1 MVRQWQK
8 LFYGNRFSQTDPH
21 RATDFVA
28 LAKAFGID
36 SMRVHNDSE
45 VEDVLKQAFNLNKP
59 VLVDCVLSPDENV
72 LPMIP
77 PGKTVDDMITEM
89 E

>member
-8 LFYGNRFSQTDPH
+8 LFYGNRFSQTDPK
-21 RATDFVA
+21 RATDFVK
-28 LAKAFGID
+28 LANAFGIEG
-36 SMRVHNDSE
+36 MRINTADE
-45 VEDVLKQAFNLNKP
+45 IKP
-59 VLVDCVLSPDENV
+59 VLEKAFALNAPVVVDCKISPDENV

-89 E
+89 